1 MSREGEKIEG
11 EDSPGESSAVG
22 GASDL
27 GGPSSAGTGLVA
39 PVLLDARV
47 LASILNQAK
56 GPILS
61 RIRQATPQFTG
72 DGSVDV
78 TAWIREFE
86 GLCEVEQ
93 IAPTEILIYMLG
105 GNAARVYS
113 RMCVGEASQWDVVKA
128 ALVAEYAMP
137 RQEAWRRFITC
148 RMEDG
153 NTVDVYLDH
162 LERFGGRVGMTCNDL
177 SFRAQFYEGLPASV
191 YEWAVTLESAYK
203 ADFGSVLARVRE
215 RVVSCRA
222 VARRSRSG
230 QQPGEVAAASER
242 AQQQSGAS
250 SCYRCG
256 GAHRVKDCT
265 ESRRASS
272 NKWLVRNSSGKRAGC
287 FRCGGI
293 DHWVQDCPK
302 PPAVAAGLEGN
313 QPGFQAEDGTRGAA
327 SSNMDTTV

>member
-1 MSREGEKIEG
+1 MSQSEEKSG
-11 EDSPGESSAVG
+11 GKDSLEKSSAAG
-22 GASDL
+22 GAPDL
-27 GGPSSAGTGLVA
+27 GGLSFAGTGLVA

-56 GPILS
+56 GLILS
-61 RIRQATPQFTG
+61 RIRQATSQFTG

-113 RMCVGEASQWDVVKA
+113 RMRVGEASQWDVVKA

-148 RMEDG
+148 RMEDRD
-153 NTVDVYLDH
+153 TVDVYLDR
-162 LERFGGRVGMTCNDL
+162 LERFVGRVGMTCNDL
-177 SFRAQFYEGLPASV
+177 NFRAQFYEGSPASA
-191 YEWAVTLESAYK
+191 YEWAVTLESAYT

-215 RVVSCRA
+215 RLVSRRA

-230 QQPGEVAAASER
+230 QQSGVVTAASGR

-256 GAHRVKDCT
+256 GAYQVKDCT

-272 NKWLVRNSSGKRAGC
+272 NRRPVRNSSEKRAGC
-287 FRCGGI
+287 FRCGGV
-293 DHWVQDCPK
+293 DHWVREVISRVFRRRVQLGAPH
-302 PPAVAAGLEGN
+302 PPTWTP
-313 QPGFQAEDGTRGAA
+313 QRKR
-327 SSNMDTTV
+327 